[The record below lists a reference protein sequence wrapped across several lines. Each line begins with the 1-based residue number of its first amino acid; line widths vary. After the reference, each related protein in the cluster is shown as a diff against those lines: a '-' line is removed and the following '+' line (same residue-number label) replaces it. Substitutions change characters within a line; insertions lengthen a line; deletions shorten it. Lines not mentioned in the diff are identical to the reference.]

1 MSWFICFAPLGRFLI
16 RNIEVNPCQTE
27 HPCNYFTGDDWH
39 FFGFGFIW
47 SLNITFNQSVSPQ
60 HVLAVT
66 SVFPRRVSNYVKT
79 GIKYIC
85 HCISQLPSF
94 SPSFTCFLIPF
105 FALSSLFFS
114 SFFSPPFLG
123 VPVSEPSI
131 FPQSVELKTEP
142 LFPAAR
148 KQGGRE
154 EAGWLPG
161 CQLWVCVSVRKSSR
175 DRCDDDRA
183 TVDPGDWFQP
193 EKSRLCY
200 TTQTVASK

>member
-105 FALSSLFFS
+105 FALSSLFF
-114 SFFSPPFLG
+114 FFFFFPPFSWSSRLWAQHFPTECGAEDWAIISCCKETGRERRGRLTSWLPALG
-123 VPVSEPSI
+123 LCQCEKKQQRQMWWW
-131 FPQSVELKTEP
+131 QSNCGSRGLIS
-142 LFPAAR
+142 AR
-148 KQGGRE
+148 KIQIV
-154 EAGWLPG
+154 LYF
-161 CQLWVCVSVRKSSR
+161 SDSS
-175 DRCDDDRA
+175 A
-183 TVDPGDWFQP
+183 
-193 EKSRLCY
+193 
-200 TTQTVASK
+200 